1 MREDEIIDLLRGQA
15 SHGAARRLMDDA
27 AVWSPPIGRDLVL
40 THDGIAE
47 GVHYLADDRAS
58 DIAWKLVAVNLSDL
72 AAKGARPTGIL
83 TSFALSDEGADWLSD
98 FADGL
103 ARVCEEHEVA
113 LWGGDTIRLG
123 ACQRSVF
130 GCTAIG
136 HVAPGKSLA
145 RRGASEGDQIW
156 VSGTVG
162 DAGLGLAIRRGEEA
176 ADAFLERRYRLPR
189 PRLRLGQCL
198 VDVGATAAMDVSDG
212 LLIDAARLASASGLA
227 AEIRLDA
234 VPLSEAAKERLP
246 PGNEGLIVAATAG
259 DDYELLFA
267 APKSASAEIEHLSAR
282 LGLPLTPVGY
292 LASGSGLTVIGED
305 GNKVPVARQ
314 GWSHD
319 R

>member
-15 SHGAARRLMDDA
+15 SDGAARSLLDDA

-40 THDGIAE
+40 THDSIAE
-47 GVHYLADDRAS
+47 GVHYLTDDRPS
-58 DIAWKLVAVNLSDL
+58 DIAWKLIAVNLSDL
-72 AAKGARPTGIL
+72 AAKGATPSGIL
-83 TSFALSDEGADWLSD
+83 TSFALSNEDSAWLTD
-98 FADGL
+98 FVSGL
-103 ARVCEEHEVA
+103 QRVCHEHGVA

-123 ACQRSVF
+123 AGQRSVF

-136 HVAPGKSLA
+136 HVAPEKSLA
-145 RRGASEGDQIW
+145 RGGANEGDLLW

-162 DAGLGLAIRRGEEA
+162 DAGLGLAIRKGESATEA
-176 ADAFLERRYRLPR
+176 YLERRYRLPM
-189 PRLRLGQCL
+189 PRLRLGQGL
-198 VDVGATAAMDVSDG
+198 ADTGATAAMDVSDG
-212 LLIDAARLASASGLA
+212 LLIDAARMASASGLA

-246 PGNEGLIVAATAG
+246 PGNEGFIVAATAG
-259 DDYELLFA
+259 DDYEILFA
-267 APKSASAEIEHLSAR
+267 APKSASVEIEKMSAR

-292 LASGSGLTVIGED
+292 LASGSGLTAIGED
-305 GNKVPVARQ
+305 GNTVDVARQ